1 MVTIRWAEVR
11 MAEFL
16 PCCNEYTKTING
28 LVTITFHYC
37 FTFYIYSSKTE
48 GESLVQ
54 KADWLRENLSGD
66 KSLKVHTGT
75 HLLYWM

>member
-1 MVTIRWAEVR
+1 MATIRWAEVR

-16 PCCNEYTKTING
+16 PCCNEYMKTTSG
-28 LVTITFHYC
+28 LVTITG
-37 FTFYIYSSKTE
+37 YSSKTE

>member
-1 MVTIRWAEVR
+1 MALPRRAEVR

-16 PCCNEYTKTING
+16 PCCNEYTKTTSG
-28 LVTITFHYC
+28 LVTIPG
-37 FTFYIYSSKTE
+37 YSSKTE

-54 KADWLRENLSGD
+54 KAEWPRENLGGD
-66 KSLKVHTGT
+66 KSLKAHAGT